1 MNKFYIISLLIFSF
15 FSCENIDKKS
25 ENESIKKND
34 FGIENMPNNET
45 EYDTIFTKNSND
57 NQKLISEIENKLLK
71 SKFRF
76 EKNESIKQNSYNNCE
91 ENTIILVKGDGIRNY
106 FAKSLVPE
114 KNSPMKNVYPDFMIT
129 VYEFENENIAN
140 KNFEIIYNALFSAGH
155 FCNGKAPEKL
165 VQNGN
170 EIFHLSTR
178 AEMFRTYIEKYGELI
193 KNYR

>member
-91 ENTIILVKGDGIRNY
+91 ENTLILVKGDGIRNY
-106 FAKSLVPE
+106 LAKSLVPE
-114 KNSPMKNVYPDFMIT
+114 KNSPMKNVYPDFIIT

-140 KNFEIIYNALFSAGH
+140 KNFEIINKALFSAGH